1 MSIVIAT
8 AGAGVF
14 ALVLIGGSILRRV
27 FTAPETGNNAR
38 QYWS

>member
-1 MSIVIAT
+1 MSVVIAT

-27 FTAPETGNNAR
+27 FTAPEPMSDSR